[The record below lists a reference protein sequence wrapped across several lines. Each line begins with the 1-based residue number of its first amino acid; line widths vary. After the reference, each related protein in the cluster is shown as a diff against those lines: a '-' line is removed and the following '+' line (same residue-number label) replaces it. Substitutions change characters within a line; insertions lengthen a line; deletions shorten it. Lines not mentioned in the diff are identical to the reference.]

1 MKYGDD
7 LLRRTAFGDDGGLR
21 GGPSL
26 LFLSRST
33 ETGSNMSIA
42 KDPKYAPSLLSII
55 VGRLDCLLVAIIGPI
70 WRGSKSGE
78 LDLRDFIERC

>member
-1 MKYGDD
+1 
-7 LLRRTAFGDDGGLR
+7 
-21 GGPSL
+21 
-26 LFLSRST
+26 
-33 ETGSNMSIA
+33 MSIA
-42 KDPKYAPSLLSII
+42 KDPKYAPPLLSII